1 MTTTADRREKGS
13 GGITRLANGK
23 YRAFV
28 ETTPDPGDG
37 SRRRVSATGRTKS
50 EALRKARDKAL
61 RPDMGMTPGGNA
73 TVAEWMDHWV
83 DEVIEP
89 RRAPNTTKSYRARI
103 RMDIT
108 PVIGAVP
115 LDRLR
120 PSHVRMVEN
129 RILRGDGRTGT
140 DPRSA
145 ATARLTH
152 SILKTALGDA
162 MAEGL
167 IDRNPA
173 ALTEVPETEP
183 VEIAILTTGQAAR
196 LQRGAAAGERL
207 QHEPVRRRDQTHQ
220 PAHQFQRFHRRM
232 ADPVHGRPLPRSR
245 LRTIPEHGIEA
256 GCAAGIIVFRTRMGH
271 APAVTGFRAC
281 AWSAFSTDGDAGLSV
296 EFLGRGSVEQHVRR
310 ETGFGRVVGAIRFV
324 RAVDVVAARA
334 GVEVGM
340 PVLVL
345 RLLLIRRVAEWD
357 AACVDMQRAR
367 PVSEQ
372 IVGECPVQRLAC
384 EADGFVRGLQL
395 AVPAGPLFAL
405 FGGERTFCTLLSFTL
420 EWYAG
425 FAFEECD
432 MGRFHPTAMTLMLTP
447 ALVFRLIMIAMRD
460 PAGSVFWTA
469 TLALTGLIAWQAY
482 TVWTDQFR

>member
-89 RRAPNTTKSYRARI
+89 RRAPNTTKSYRTRI

-196 LQRGAAAGERL
+196 LIALEPDTKWRLIWRLLFITGMRLGVSGLARQSILGHADVGTTNAIYTHVDAGMLAGAIDGVERL
-207 QHEPVRRRDQTHQ
+207 IK
-220 PAHQFQRFHRRM
+220 
-232 ADPVHGRPLPRSR
+232 G
-245 LRTIPEHGIEA
+245 
-256 GCAAGIIVFRTRMGH
+256 
-271 APAVTGFRAC
+271 
-281 AWSAFSTDGDAGLSV
+281 
-296 EFLGRGSVEQHVRR
+296 
-310 ETGFGRVVGAIRFV
+310 
-324 RAVDVVAARA
+324 
-334 GVEVGM
+334 
-340 PVLVL
+340 
-345 RLLLIRRVAEWD
+345 
-357 AACVDMQRAR
+357 
-367 PVSEQ
+367 
-372 IVGECPVQRLAC
+372 
-384 EADGFVRGLQL
+384 
-395 AVPAGPLFAL
+395 
-405 FGGERTFCTLLSFTL
+405 
-420 EWYAG
+420 
-425 FAFEECD
+425 
-432 MGRFHPTAMTLMLTP
+432 
-447 ALVFRLIMIAMRD
+447 
-460 PAGSVFWTA
+460 
-469 TLALTGLIAWQAY
+469 
-482 TVWTDQFR
+482 

>member
-1 MTTTADRREKGS
+1 MTTTSDRREKGS

-23 YRAFV
+23 YRAFI

-89 RRAPNTTKSYRARI
+89 RHAPNTTKSYRTRI

-196 LQRGAAAGERL
+196 LIALEPDTKWRLIWWLLFITGMRLGETL
-207 QHEPVRRRDQTHQ
+207 
-220 PAHQFQRFHRRM
+220 
-232 ADPVHGRPLPRSR
+232 
-245 LRTIPEHGIEA
+245 GI
-256 GCAAGIIVFRTRMGH
+256 TRQ
-271 APAVTGFRAC
+271 
-281 AWSAFSTDGDAGLSV
+281 
-296 EFLGRGSVEQHVRR
+296 E
-310 ETGFGRVVGAIRFV
+310 
-324 RAVDVVAARA
+324 
-334 GVEVGM
+334 
-340 PVLVL
+340 
-345 RLLLIRRVAEWD
+345 LIRSDGLPCLLVEW
-357 AACVDMQRAR
+357 
-367 PVSEQ
+367 
-372 IVGECPVQRLAC
+372 L
-384 EADGFVRGLQL
+384 FV
-395 AVPAGPLFAL
+395 FN
-405 FGGERTFCTLLSFTL
+405 
-420 EWYAG
+420 
-425 FAFEECD
+425 
-432 MGRFHPTAMTLMLTP
+432 
-447 ALVFRLIMIAMRD
+447 
-460 PAGSVFWTA
+460 
-469 TLALTGLIAWQAY
+469 
-482 TVWTDQFR
+482 